1 LFLAQEEGAGE
12 PEELA
17 KDGLGETSADA
28 NTLGESRNFHFPSCL
43 VDWNLSVDA
52 EPPPKK

>member
-1 LFLAQEEGAGE
+1 MFLAQEEGAVE

-28 NTLGESRNFHFPSCL
+28 NTLGEGRDFHFPSGL
-43 VDWNLSVDA
+43 VD
-52 EPPPKK
+52 